1 MSPKWMHLVG
11 LTDIC
16 VVKELSVVW
25 SGSEAVAAIGDRH
38 FGRSRGRCLLA
49 FQSLAGRRSNRCM
62 LQSVRR
68 KASWTCLF
76 SFRHVREQFRGA
88 RKSLVFARARAQTL
102 LPVIRQQCTSYLILA
117 RRYRRRQPCLVPP
130 WLVRQCG
137 LSVRLCVR
145 GLMMFRSE

>member
-88 RKSLVFARARAQTL
+88 RKSLVFARARADSVTCDPPTMYLLFDFSSSVSTKAAVSCTAMVGSTMWTL
-102 LPVIRQQCTSYLILA
+102 CEALCA
-117 RRYRRRQPCLVPP
+117 RPDDVP
-130 WLVRQCG
+130 L
-137 LSVRLCVR
+137 
-145 GLMMFRSE
+145 